1 MPSAHIDTFA
11 RDRLPPAE
19 LQPVYRFDLPALQFP
34 PQLNCATE
42 LLDRRVEAGEGGRLC
57 IQAPGIR
64 WTYAD
69 LQEHAN
75 RIANVLVNE
84 MGVVPGNRVL
94 LRSPNS
100 PMLAACWFA
109 VMKVGAIAVTTMPL
123 LRAKELG
130 QILGKGEIGFALCD
144 ARLVDELRDA
154 VAQAAKPVQMLCF
167 HDDTPEGLE
176 AAMARQPAAFANVD
190 TAADDTCLLAFTS
203 GTTGVP
209 KATMHFHRDI
219 LAICT
224 CWPPHVLKP
233 RADDIFIGS
242 PPMAFT

>member
-57 IQAPGIR
+57 IQAPGTR

-100 PMLAACWFA
+100 PMCSKKFATARCRPLA
-109 VMKVGAIAVTTMPL
+109 L
-123 LRAKELG
+123 L
-130 QILGKGEIGFALCD
+130 
-144 ARLVDELRDA
+144 
-154 VAQAAKPVQMLCF
+154 
-167 HDDTPEGLE
+167 
-176 AAMARQPAAFANVD
+176 
-190 TAADDTCLLAFTS
+190 S
-203 GTTGVP
+203 VP
-209 KATMHFHRDI
+209 
-219 LAICT
+219 
-224 CWPPHVLKP
+224 
-233 RADDIFIGS
+233 
-242 PPMAFT
+242 